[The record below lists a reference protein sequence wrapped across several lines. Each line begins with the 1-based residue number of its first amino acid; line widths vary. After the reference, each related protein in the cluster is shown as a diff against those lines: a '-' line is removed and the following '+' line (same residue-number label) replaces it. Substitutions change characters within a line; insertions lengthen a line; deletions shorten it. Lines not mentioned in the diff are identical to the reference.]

1 MHRYW
6 WVLLVGGQL
15 SQQCLLYQHTGR
27 VQLLLSAGLPGR
39 WSNLY
44 RWVQHGSL
52 WLISIISLLLETLFL
67 CTECYN
73 SYKSYNDNMLFPLLI
88 IIILW
93 CLHLLNMNISQILM
107 SVLSEMTAAHN
118 LPHVPI
124 LRVTTPAPVWMG
136 LLEMDKI
143 VRVSERAI
151 FSLIFRLISYFG
163 VISCDHKLWTGRIS
177 QFA

>member
-1 MHRYW
+1 
-6 WVLLVGGQL
+6 
-15 SQQCLLYQHTGR
+15 
-27 VQLLLSAGLPGR
+27 
-39 WSNLY
+39 
-44 RWVQHGSL
+44 
-52 WLISIISLLLETLFL
+52 
-67 CTECYN
+67 
-73 SYKSYNDNMLFPLLI
+73 
-88 IIILW
+88 
-93 CLHLLNMNISQILM
+93 M
-107 SVLSEMTAAHN
+107 SVLSEMTAVHN

-136 LLEMDKI
+136 LLEMEKI